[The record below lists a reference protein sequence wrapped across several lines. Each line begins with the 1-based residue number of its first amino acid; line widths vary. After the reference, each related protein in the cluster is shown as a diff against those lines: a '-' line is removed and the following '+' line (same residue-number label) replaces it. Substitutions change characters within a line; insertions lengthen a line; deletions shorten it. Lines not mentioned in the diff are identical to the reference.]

1 MTEVFVTSATS
12 YRIVQ
17 NGVEIFATENALASM
32 NEVLATFGL
41 NADSVSIYGDHSGSM
56 SNDNPAGSGLNT
68 YRAAVSDD
76 TKSIDDTAAVQDEAK
91 SIDEIIAEMNGGMKA
106 RNADRYREIL
116 AQEPETE
123 ESTEDEAEEETA
135 TDEQDESRRHV
146 PVGAVE
152 RPEIGDLIYIDG
164 MKSVLR
170 TILGGVAT
178 VSAIHDTDTY
188 VPNGESGSFIDDQYD
203 DEDED
208 FGDEE
213 HEVETTEANI
223 MVEIEEFPGTYFS
236 WSMLRARQ
244 EELAEQYGYK
254 PAQQV

>member
-1 MTEVFVTSATS
+1 MTEVFVTSSTS
-12 YRIVQ
+12 YRIVKD
-17 NGVEIFATENALASM
+17 GVEIFATENALASM
-32 NEVLATFGL
+32 NNVLASFGFK
-41 NADSVSIYGDHSGSM
+41 ADSVSIYGDHSGSM
-56 SNDNPAGSGLNT
+56 SADNPAGSGLDAF
-68 YRAAVSDD
+68 RAAVSEDAPTPNVD
-76 TKSIDDTAAVQDEAK
+76 SNKSV
-91 SIDEIIAEMNGGMKA
+91 DEIIAEMNGGMKA

-116 AQEPETE
+116 AQDNDEEVSEDEIEDEPATE
-123 ESTEDEAEEETA
+123 EQS
-135 TDEQDESRRHV
+135 ESNRHV

-164 MKSVLR
+164 MKSILQ

-188 VPNGESGSFIDDQYD
+188 VPNGESGSFIDDQYE

-208 FGDEE
+208 GDYNGDETA
-213 HEVETTEANI
+213 ETTEANI

-254 PAQQV
+254 PAQRV